1 MAVGVDGIHAEE
13 HPVGNLSCGQT
24 FCTEADDLDFP
35 LREADVG
42 NLAAALKKDVLHVI
56 CYIVIDGIGSGYD
69 FLATLPDL
77 VRG

>member
-1 MAVGVDGIHAEE
+1 MGVDGIHTEE
-13 HPVGNLSCGQT
+13 HPVGNLSGGQT

-42 NLAAALKKDVLHVI
+42 NLAAALKKDLLHVI
-56 CYIVIDGIGSGYD
+56 SNIVIDGLGSGHD
-69 FLATLPDL
+69 CLATLPDL